1 MVKQNN
7 NVIKEDKWVYS
18 CCHACYACCPIR
30 VHVVNGVP
38 VKVEGVPEAS
48 TSKGSVCAKTQGA
61 MTIVNDP
68 NRINKPLKRT
78 NPKKGLN
85 EDPGWVEISWEE
97 AFDIIVSKLKPI
109 YETDGRQFKANT
121 MPSQGA
127 YCQPHIWSFSQA
139 MGSPNQSSGA
149 GGMLCGNAAH
159 FVAGL
164 THGSWSHTADV
175 KYCNY
180 VIHFGAS
187 KGHAAGH
194 SSNQMMRSFADA
206 RARGM
211 KQIVID
217 PICNFPGA
225 KATRWV
231 PIIPGTDIAVIL
243 AMINIILN
251 DLKIWDDVFI
261 KTLTNGPYLIGPDK
275 HYIRDPKTR
284 KPLVWDAKEGKA
296 KTWDD
301 PTVKEFAIEGT
312 YDVNGVKGTPGF
324 QLLREHVKSYT
335 AEYASKLS
343 AVPADVIRTIAT
355 EFATEAKIGSTIEI
369 EGKTYPFRPVAAIGF
384 SGLNNHRNAFNS
396 VAGVHMLNMI
406 VGAMDVPGGC
416 LGWPTRCFGYKDTG
430 RPYYEPTADPLEGM
444 LLAGWWWGETQRGQ
458 RLCHTMWPVEL
469 SSTPEDSL
477 GLRKL
482 FTWSNDSPFFFSA
495 DRDEAHKKIGPEYLE
510 AKAWMNFGNN
520 MIMSGGNLSNM
531 EDTLKRIPFFF
542 TFDVYLTEITY
553 FCDVVLPD
561 TSYFESLCVNQNLQ
575 TGFNGPVGMNDWSF
589 HIRQPVVEPK
599 GERRGMTRVL
609 LELAER
615 MGPKFYADYI
625 QNLNR
630 FFGMEGKYVLDTKKK
645 HTLEDV
651 SDNILKNFFGDQHDL
666 AWFKKNGGL
675 HWQKDPDE
683 VYWRYQVPARAPLY
697 WEFVLSMGESAKKIA
712 EPRGFHMQWEQYTA
726 LPTYFATK
734 AHEEKNPEFDLYTL
748 IYRDTLHTGSNTQM
762 HPELDVLSKMNP
774 YSYYI
779 NIHEDTGKKKGL
791 KNGQMVWVESA
802 TGRKIKGPISMIKG
816 IHPDMIAFCG
826 ICGHWSKFLTVG
838 KGEGPFFNDLL
849 EIDKDH
855 VDPVSLSADSC
866 LKVKIYPAK
875 EEKNG

>member
-1 MVKQNN
+1 MAKPNTS
-7 NVIKEDKWVYS
+7 VIKEDKWIHTT
-18 CCHACYACCPIR
+18 CGACYACCPIK
-30 VHVVNGVP
+30 VHIINGIP
-38 VKVEGVPEAS
+38 VKIEGEPEAS

-97 AFDIIVSKLKPI
+97 AYDIITTKLKEI
-109 YETDGRQFKANT
+109 YNTDGRQFKANT
-121 MPSQGA
+121 MPSQGC

-139 MGSPNQSSGA
+139 LGSPNQSSGA

-164 THGSWSHTADV
+164 THGSWSHTADL

-180 VIHFGAS
+180 VLQFGAS

-194 SSNQMMRSFADA
+194 SSNQMMRSMADA
-206 RARGM
+206 RSRGM

-217 PICNFPGA
+217 PICNFVGG

-243 AMINIILN
+243 AMVNIMLN
-251 DLKIWDDVFI
+251 ELNIWDDVFI
-261 KTLTNGPYLIGPDK
+261 KKLTNGPYLIGPDK
-275 HYIRDPKTR
+275 HYIRDPKTQ
-284 KPLVWDAKEGKA
+284 KPLIWDAVDKKA

-301 PTVKEFAIEGT
+301 PTVKEFAIMGT

-324 QLLREHVKSYT
+324 NLLREHVKTYT
-335 AEYASKLS
+335 PEYASKLS
-343 AVPADVIRTIAT
+343 SVPVDVIRTIAT
-355 EFATEAKIGSTIEI
+355 EFATEAKIGSTIQI
-369 EGKTYPFRPVAAIGF
+369 EGKSYPLRPVAAIGF

-416 LGWPTRCFGYKDTG
+416 LGWPTRCFGYKETG
-430 RPYYEPTADPLEGM
+430 RPYYEPTIDPVEGM
-444 LLAGWWWGETQRGQ
+444 LLAGWWWGETQRGE
-458 RLCHTMWPVEL
+458 RLAHTMWPVQM
-469 SSTPEDSL
+469 STTPEDSL

-482 FTWSNDSPFFFSA
+482 FTWSNDSPFFFSK
-495 DRDEAHKKIGPEYLE
+495 DRDEAHKKIGPDYE

-520 MIMSGGNLSNM
+520 MIMSSGNLDNM
-531 EDTLKRIPFFF
+531 DDTLKNIPFFF

-553 FCDVVLPD
+553 YADVVLPD
-561 TSYFESLCVNQNLQ
+561 TSFLESLCVNQNLQ

-589 HIRQPVVEPK
+589 HIRQPAVEPS
-599 GERRGMTRVL
+599 GERRGLTRVL
-609 LELAER
+609 LELARR
-615 MGPKFYADYI
+615 MGPQFYADYL

-630 FFGMEGKYVLDTKKK
+630 FFGLEGKNKLDTAKEY
-645 HTLEDV
+645 TLEQV

-666 AWFKKNGGL
+666 KWFKENGGL
-675 HWQKDPDE
+675 HWPKKADE
-683 VYWRYQVPARAPLY
+683 AYWRYEVPARAPLY
-697 WEFVLSMGESAKKIA
+697 WEFVLRMGESAKAIA
-712 EPRGFHMQWEQYTA
+712 EPRDFHMQWEQYTA
-726 LPTYFATK
+726 LPTFFETM
-734 AHEEKNPEFDLYTL
+734 AHQEKNPEFDLYTL

-762 HPELDVLSKMNP
+762 HPELDALSKMNP

-779 NIHEDTGKKKGL
+779 NINEETGKKKGL
-791 KNGQMVWVESA
+791 KNGQMIWVETA
-802 TGRKIKGPISMIKG
+802 TGRKIKGPVSFIKG
-816 IHPDMIAFCG
+816 IHPDMLAVAG
-826 ICGHWSKFLTVG
+826 ISGHWSKYLTIG
-838 KGEGPFFNDLL
+838 RGEGVFFNDLL

-875 EEKNG
+875 KEEKNA